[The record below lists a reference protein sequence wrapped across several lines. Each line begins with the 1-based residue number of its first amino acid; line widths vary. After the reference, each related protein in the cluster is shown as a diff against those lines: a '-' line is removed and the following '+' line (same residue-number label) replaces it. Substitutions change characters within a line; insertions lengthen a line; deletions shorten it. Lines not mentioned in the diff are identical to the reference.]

1 MTVNDKSTTRRSIAT
16 RRGYDLWAATYD
28 TTDNPIVAADGC
40 ILPPM
45 MDALGPWDGLQ
56 VLDAGCG
63 TGRHTAWLTKRA
75 ARVLAMDFSA
85 GMLEQ
90 ARHRLAGASNVE
102 IYQQDLSAPP
112 FGGLADGCVD
122 RALCALVGEHIAN
135 LPALFLELKR
145 LLRPGGWLLFSV
157 YHPFLALMG
166 KEANFTL
173 PEDGVEYRL
182 GAEMHLVSDYVNAL
196 RQAGLALGDL
206 DEVIATPALCETIPS
221 LGKFRGLPVLL
232 TLTGQA

>member
-1 MTVNDKSTTRRSIAT
+1 MTVHDKPTRQSIPT
-16 RRGYDLWAATYD
+16 LRGYDLWAATYD
-28 TTDNPIVAADGC
+28 TTDNPIVAVDGHL
-40 ILPPM
+40 LPPM
-45 MDALGPWDGLQ
+45 MDAIGPWDGLS

-63 TGRHTAWLTKRA
+63 TGRHTAWLATRA

-90 ARHRLAGASNVE
+90 ARHRLAGVGNVE
-102 IYQQDLSAPP
+102 FYQQDLSAPP
-112 FGGLADGCVD
+112 FGNLPDGCVD
-122 RALCALVGEHIAN
+122 RALCALVGEHIAD
-135 LPALFLELKR
+135 LTALFRELAR

-173 PEDGVEYRL
+173 PDQGVEYRL

-196 RQAGLALGDL
+196 RRAGLALHEL
-206 DEVIATPALCETIPS
+206 TEVVATPALCETIPS

-232 TLTGQA
+232 TLTGQR

>member
-1 MTVNDKSTTRRSIAT
+1 MTVHDKPTRQSITAL
-16 RRGYDLWAATYD
+16 RGYDLWAATYD
-28 TTDNPIVAADGC
+28 TTENPMVAVDGST
-40 ILPPM
+40 LPPM
-45 MDALGPWDGLQ
+45 MDAIGPWDGLC

-63 TGRHTAWLTKRA
+63 TGRHTAWLARRA
-75 ARVLAMDFSA
+75 GRVLAMDFSA

-90 ARHRLAGASNVE
+90 ARRRLAGADNVE
-102 IYQQDLSAPP
+102 FLQQDLSAPP
-112 FGGLADGCVD
+112 FGGLPDGCVD

-135 LPALFLELKR
+135 LPALFDEIAR

-173 PEDGVEYRL
+173 PEQGIEYRL
-182 GAEMHLVSDYVNAL
+182 GAELHLVSDYVNAL
-196 RQAGLALGDL
+196 RRSGLALHDL
-206 DEVIATPALCETIPS
+206 DEVIATPALCEAIPS

-232 TLTGQA
+232 TLTGQR

>member
-1 MTVNDKSTTRRSIAT
+1 MTVNDKPTTRQSIDT
-16 RRGYDLWAATYD
+16 LHGYDLWAATYD
-28 TTDNPIVAADGC
+28 TTDNPIVAVDGY
-40 ILPPM
+40 ILPRM
-45 MDALGPWDGLQ
+45 MDDIGPWDGLR

-63 TGRHTAWLTKRA
+63 TGRHTAWLAKRA
-75 ARVLAMDFSA
+75 ARVLAVDFSA
-85 GMLEQ
+85 GMLDQ
-90 ARHRLAGASNVE
+90 ARTRLAGASNVE
-102 IYQQDLSAPP
+102 FFQQDLSAPP

-122 RALCALVGEHIAN
+122 RALCALVGEHIAH
-135 LPALFLELKR
+135 LPALFGEFVR

-157 YHPFLALMG
+157 YHPFLAVMG

-173 PEDGVEYRL
+173 PEDGIEYRL

-196 RQAGLALGDL
+196 RRAGLVLHDL
-206 DEVIATPALCETIPS
+206 NEVIATPALCETIPS